1 MKKGCTTA
9 PTARSES
16 AKPQSKTT
24 DGERSVGVFQTACN
38 TSKFPIIDVMA
49 RGMFTAQLIT
59 RTFFTAS
66 VMFPPTVDWFSVS
79 SDDIFA
85 SCFLRCENEL
95 KRWLERAGFKYQA
108 VLVTTGWKLFEIC
121 IQRGNAWRF
130 KNTRQTFQVNF
141 PFYIVYTLQLYKLW
155 LSFFWNLSMCK
166 VGSSQVFICST
177 SWQTKLRQQSAYDTN
192 FVLEVVTFVFFYC
205 STWRHK

>member
-66 VMFPPTVDWFSVS
+66 VMFPPTVVDSV
-79 SDDIFA
+79 
-85 SCFLRCENEL
+85 FLPTTYL
-95 KRWLERAGFKYQA
+95 QA
-108 VLVTTGWKLFEIC
+108 V
-121 IQRGNAWRF
+121 
-130 KNTRQTFQVNF
+130 
-141 PFYIVYTLQLYKLW
+141 
-155 LSFFWNLSMCK
+155 FFVAKMS
-166 VGSSQVFICST
+166 
-177 SWQTKLRQQSAYDTN
+177 
-192 FVLEVVTFVFFYC
+192 
-205 STWRHK
+205 